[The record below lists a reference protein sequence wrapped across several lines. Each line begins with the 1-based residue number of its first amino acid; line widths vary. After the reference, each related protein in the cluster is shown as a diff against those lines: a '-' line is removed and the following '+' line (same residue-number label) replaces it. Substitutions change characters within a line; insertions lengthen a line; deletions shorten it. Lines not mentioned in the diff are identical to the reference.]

1 MLKGLQIH
9 CQFWLMLVIYTTYS
23 KDTEQGM
30 AWVTERRGWDCIVH
44 CIVCIFYE
52 ALSAFTSTW
61 HLLSEQRILRIE
73 LFTENGTVF
82 KMAQKTFNIKWR
94 KVPVALGSQ
103 FSVDSRAGHTLNFQ
117 STKSEDLNSAIL
129 CFSPIKNALFSAN
142 SSKKQ
147 NRYQYK
153 VGAESDWIQCYHEC
167 D

>member
-1 MLKGLQIH
+1 
-9 CQFWLMLVIYTTYS
+9 
-23 KDTEQGM
+23 M
-30 AWVTERRGWDCIVH
+30 ACVTKRRGWDCIVH
-44 CIVCIFYE
+44 CIVCTFYE

-129 CFSPIKNALFSAN
+129 CFSPIKNAPFCVFRQLKMRYFLQTALKNKIDINIKWVLSRTEYSAIM
-142 SSKKQ
+142 SAISE
-147 NRYQYK
+147 YM
-153 VGAESDWIQCYHEC
+153 E
-167 D
+167 

>member
-9 CQFWLMLVIYTTYS
+9 CQCWRMLSIYTIPTIQS
-23 KDTEQGM
+23 G
-30 AWVTERRGWDCIVH
+30 AWPGSRREGGLDCIVH